1 MEMIR
6 MTETEV
12 QQGFRALADRARREP
27 VAITTTDGREE
38 LVVLS
43 VEEYARLKR
52 RDRRVGLTEDLP
64 EEWVEA
70 ARNAKVPDEFSA
82 LDAELI

>member
-1 MEMIR
+1 MDVIR
-6 MTETEV
+6 MTEADLH
-12 QQGFRALADRARREP
+12 QGLGALADRARREP
-27 VAITTTDGREE
+27 VTITKDGRDD

-43 VEEYARLKR
+43 AEEYARLKR

-70 ARNAKVPDEFSA
+70 VGNARVPAEFSA
-82 LDAELI
+82 LDAELK